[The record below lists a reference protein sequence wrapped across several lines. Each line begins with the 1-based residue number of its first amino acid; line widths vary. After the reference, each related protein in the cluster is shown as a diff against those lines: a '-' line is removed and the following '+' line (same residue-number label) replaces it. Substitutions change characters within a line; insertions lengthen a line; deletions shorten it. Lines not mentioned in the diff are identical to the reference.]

1 MAVMTVAAG
10 MAQDGF
16 IITGHFP
23 GVKAGSKIELVNS
36 DMRGNDSW
44 YKIDGT
50 ATDGEFVI
58 KGTVDKPTLCEIR
71 VQAPGSESDKAFPLM
86 VENVAMEASAA
97 HIDSVPPGFFAGPV
111 GLYQRKNVTIKGGDA
126 QREFEEYSAYMF
138 PYDVAARQA
147 HYNLYWDENADKT
160 KEGKKKLKD
169 AYDAAG
175 LELSK
180 AEERFINEHPAYHIS
195 ALRWGQKL
203 SEPFLFTGDE
213 LDALWVKLS
222 QNNSPARVAQLKGI
236 VDNARKYVRGQQYSD
251 FTAQTPDGKECRFAD
266 VAGKG
271 RYTMVDFWASWCGP
285 CRAAIPH
292 VRELHE
298 KYGDKLGVIAVSV
311 DEDPEAWAKAMG
323 QEKMDW
329 TQLRVAKE
337 NFKDVS
343 KAYNFSG
350 IPFMVL
356 IDAEGNIVFAGHD
369 PVKVSE
375 ILSQKI

>member
-1 MAVMTVAAG
+1 MAVTAVAAG
-10 MAQDGF
+10 MAQEGF
-16 IITGHFP
+16 TITGHFP

-58 KGTVDKPTLCEIR
+58 KGVVDRPTLCEIR
-71 VQAPGSESDKAFPLM
+71 VQVTGEDRDNVFPLM
-86 VENVAMEASAA
+86 VENVAIEASAA

-111 GLYQRKNVTIKGGDA
+111 GLYQLRSVTVKGGDA
-126 QREFEEYSAYMF
+126 QREFEEYTAYMF
-138 PYDVAARQA
+138 PYEVAARQA

-180 AEERFINEHPAYHIS
+180 AEDRFINEHPAYHIS

-213 LDALWVKLS
+213 LDALWGRLS
-222 QNNSPARVAQLKGI
+222 RNNSPVRVNQLKAI
-236 VDNARKYVRGQQYSD
+236 VDNARKYVRGQQYAD
-251 FTAQTPDGKECRFAD
+251 FLAITPEGKECRLAD
-266 VAGKG
+266 VVGKG

-285 CRAAIPH
+285 CRVAIPH

-311 DEDPEAWAKAMG
+311 DEDPDAWVKAME

-329 TQLRVAKE
+329 TQLRIGKE
-337 NFKDVS
+337 NFKDVT

-356 IDAEGNIVFAGHD
+356 IDIDGQIVFAGHD
-369 PVKVSE
+369 PAKVSE